1 MTKVDENLLG
11 TFERKI
17 IYLDGNNPI
26 LKLNQTQLVFVYWI
40 RINSLKSE
48 IKKGENEKDDR
59 KMGEPGS

>member
-26 LKLNQTQLVFVYWI
+26 LKLYQTQLVFVYWI

-48 IKKGENEKDDR
+48 IKKGEKEKDDR